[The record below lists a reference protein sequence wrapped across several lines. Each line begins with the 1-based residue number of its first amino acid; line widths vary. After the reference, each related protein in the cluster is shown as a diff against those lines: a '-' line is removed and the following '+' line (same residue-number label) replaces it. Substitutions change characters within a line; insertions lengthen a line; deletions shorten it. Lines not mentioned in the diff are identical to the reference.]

1 VTDIFGNAYPVIVS
15 APTLVQVMVS
25 NTKFSK
31 LGYGRASVSI
41 GLSFLAAA
49 AIASQVPPYGWVA
62 AIIFA
67 ATGMALI
74 IAGTFLLYE
83 AYDPPI
89 PDFRDREAALPD
101 PRAWNIPS
109 VDDET
114 LHPLRTLALLVARL
128 VSAQVRANHL
138 KDRAWA
144 SFVDRDEP
152 AWRQRR
158 DGARDELE
166 TLRRLVP
173 ATFHAADEA
182 HEKWEQLLGEVRSLP
197 TPESLRDMTRR
208 FADELGLIDK
218 ERALIDK
225 LLETLD
231 ERELRRALERTRA
244 DGLRTIGELVR
255 RIHEATA
262 SEFAECEYLR

>member
-1 VTDIFGNAYPVIVS
+1 MDTSQDATA
-15 APTLVQVMVS
+15 APLAAVFAAPAMP
-25 NTKFSK
+25 
-31 LGYGRASVSI
+31 GASVTTAFVRLQSWTWLAQGTFVEVGPSI
-41 GLSFLAAA
+41 RTFSYAIFL
-49 AIASQVPPYGWVA
+49 
-62 AIIFA
+62 A

-114 LHPLRTLALLVARL
+114 LHPLRTLARLVARL

-144 SFVDRDEP
+144 AFVDRDEP

-173 ATFHAADEA
+173 ATVHAADEA

-197 TPESLRDMTRR
+197 TPESLRETARR